1 MPAGQLLSMDRNVQI
16 LILAGVIV
24 TLLLLLVSFHM
35 AGIVFVLLVVIV
47 MSLMIMKDSASLPDV
62 VAELSED
69 AKAVII
75 RNSGNAVAEKIHV
88 AVVPVNTEFDLP
100 SLAVD
105 GTHDHPLGQMVEEVK
120 VVIRF
125 QNEKG
130 TSFSRTYRLSALE
143 GGFEPLKPM
152 IPIFG
157 WK

>member
-1 MPAGQLLSMDRNVQI
+1 
-16 LILAGVIV
+16 
-24 TLLLLLVSFHM
+24 
-35 AGIVFVLLVVIV
+35 
-47 MSLMIMKDSASLPDV
+47 
-62 VAELSED
+62 
-69 AKAVII
+69 
-75 RNSGNAVAEKIHV
+75 
-88 AVVPVNTEFDLP
+88 
-100 SLAVD
+100 
-105 GTHDHPLGQMVEEVK
+105 MVEEVK